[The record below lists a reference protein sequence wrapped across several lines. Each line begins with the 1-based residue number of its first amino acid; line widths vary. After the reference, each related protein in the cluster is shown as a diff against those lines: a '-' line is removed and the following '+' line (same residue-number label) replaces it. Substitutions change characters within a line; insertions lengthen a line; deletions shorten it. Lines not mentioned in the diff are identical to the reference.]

1 MTQEVPI
8 VKESAILMYTH
19 PYRQFM
25 DGILIAT
32 HQILPDLYYS
42 KDLSTSGSFTMVK
55 TNRADIL
62 RAFKTQNSAIYV
74 AILRMHAASVC
85 LMTGC
90 TSKGYTTDALDW
102 LFYHNVH
109 KKSET
114 KLTASVLR
122 KDPKHIR
129 D

>member
-1 MTQEVPI
+1 
-8 VKESAILMYTH
+8 
-19 PYRQFM
+19 
-25 DGILIAT
+25 
-32 HQILPDLYYS
+32 
-42 KDLSTSGSFTMVK
+42 MVK

-62 RAFKTQNSAIYV
+62 RAFKTQNSATYV